1 MPAPQQS
8 LSCES
13 DAMEQQRH
21 PALPEMGEGERDR
34 DGLEPDRAIAEDDDL
49 IADQRAMDQ
58 ARALAPV
65 VQGHAIDATDH
76 NPLLG
81 L

>member
-1 MPAPQQS
+1 MPAPELS
-8 LSCES
+8 LSCDS

-21 PALPEMGEGERDR
+21 PALPEMGERDR
-34 DGLEPDRAIAEDDDL
+34 EGSEPDRAIAEDDDL

-76 NPLLG
+76 DPLLG

>member
-1 MPAPQQS
+1 
-8 LSCES
+8 
-13 DAMEQQRH
+13 MEQQRH